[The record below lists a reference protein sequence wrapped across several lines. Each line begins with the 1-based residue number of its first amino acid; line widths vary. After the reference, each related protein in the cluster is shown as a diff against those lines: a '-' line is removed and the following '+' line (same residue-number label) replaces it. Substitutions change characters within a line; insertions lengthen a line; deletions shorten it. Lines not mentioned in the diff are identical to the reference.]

1 MRMPIETLVLG
12 MVCLMAVLWVR
23 VASAQN
29 DAAAGKELFKSNC
42 SPCHGESGKG
52 DGPGGQVLPVKP
64 ANLGERIT
72 TNRYSDQYLVDV
84 ISKGGASVG
93 KSNFMP
99 AWSGALTEKQIREI
113 VSFLRTLPNN
123 AADKK

>member
-1 MRMPIETLVLG
+1 MILLI
-12 MVCLMAVLWVR
+12 
-23 VASAQN
+23 VAFLIQKGFAQN
-29 DAAAGKELFKSNC
+29 DASTGKELFKSNC

-64 ANLGERIT
+64 ANLGERIAENAYT
-72 TNRYSDQYLVDV
+72 DQYLFDV

-99 AWSGALTEKQIREI
+99 AWSGALNDQQIRSI
-113 VSFLRTLPNN
+113 VVFLRTLPAPANPPN
-123 AADKK
+123 GKK

>member
-1 MRMPIETLVLG
+1 VEMRVNKFVSG
-12 MVCLMAVLWVR
+12 MVCLILALSAR

-64 ANLGERIT
+64 ADLGERIT
-72 TNRYSDQYLVDV
+72 TNHYSDQYLIDV
-84 ISKGGASVG
+84 ISKGGSSVG
-93 KSNFMP
+93 KSNYMP
-99 AWSGALTEKQIREI
+99 AWSGALTDKQIREI
-113 VSFLRTLPNN
+113 ISFLRTLPNP
-123 AADKK
+123 ASGKK

>member
-1 MRMPIETLVLG
+1 MNSHILAAQAPYIRFCFGSPMKNFLA
-12 MVCLMAVLWVR
+12 AVIC
-23 VASAQN
+23 VAIAAFARDARAQG

-64 ANLGERIT
+64 ANLGERIGAT
-72 TNRYSDQYLVDV
+72 RYSDQYLFDV
-84 ISKGGASVG
+84 IAKGGASVG

-99 AWSGALTEKQIREI
+99 AWS
-113 VSFLRTLPNN
+113 
-123 AADKK
+123 